1 MVSMICVQDCGILIK
16 DTNACTNRDLWLVL
30 CLRGS
35 HGGDTRRKKPIKNV
49 AKKR

>member
-16 DTNACTNRDLWLVL
+16 DTNACTNR
-30 CLRGS
+30 LRGS

-49 AKKR
+49 TKKR